1 MDKNDSLNGRKNVLN
16 ELKLSFMNIKDT
28 HNYLKRLSKEG
39 EEIISAGNWLL
50 DNIYLIEKEYKAIK
64 VNMPKSYF
72 QNLYVENEINSDIKL
87 PRIYICAKEM
97 IKRNKGK
104 VTEDDSIA
112 FIKEKGEKYTIGE
125 LWAFPLALRAG
136 IIINLSK
143 EATKLKNIQK
153 DRKEEKEYKNILN
166 SKVKEDDL
174 VEKISSLIM
183 SLREIDVIDWRNF
196 FEETS
201 ITESILKKDPS
212 NVYENMDFK
221 SKDYYRHTIER
232 ISRKYNV
239 DEEEIV
245 KEALSLANRAKE
257 KGMEFYRLHIG
268 YYLIDD
274 GVEELSKAIKR
285 GKRIKN
291 KFSTSMFW
299 LINIIGSLSIVFLVL
314 ALGYL
319 YGVDYSRIQYIIEA
333 IIIFIPASEIIV
345 ALTNWIVTKKV
356 PLRHV
361 PKIDLRDGINSEN
374 KTIVIVPSMI
384 TSEENIKKLV
394 EKLEVSYLGNKEEN
408 VYFAILGDFQDC
420 EHETTKNDKNLN
432 DFALKQIEKLNKK
445 YCISNNKFFYLNRKR
460 VYNSK
465 EEKFIGRERKRGKI
479 MEFISLLKG
488 DKNHTFNV
496 ISSSIDELKD
506 SKYIITLDSDTF
518 MPRETIKKLV
528 GAMCHPL
535 NKAILKKNRVI
546 RGYGVMQ
553 PKISISLESK
563 NMSKFSSIFGGEGGV
578 DGYSIAYSDT
588 YQDLFGEGSF
598 TGKGILDINVFY
610 KVLRDEIPDNKVLSH
625 DLLEGAYVRSTLVT
639 DCEFIDNYPSS
650 YLSSS
655 KRLHRWVRGDWQL
668 IPWLFSSKI
677 SLLSKWKII
686 DNLRRSLL
694 APSLLIGLIIALR
707 YLNRGIEVSI
717 ILFLAIITPLL
728 FTVTDF
734 VVTPKNKLS
743 GTFKSF
749 KQIVLIISF
758 IPYQTYL
765 MVNAIIKTLYR
776 LIISKK
782 HLLEW
787 QTAEDA
793 EKSIENHLGYY
804 YEKMWFSL
812 IAGAVIVV
820 VGFNS
825 SIFFGIMSIILSLLW
840 VFSPLIA
847 YEISKIDKKLRYSI
861 KEKDYI
867 YLREISRRIWAY
879 YEDFINEEN
888 NYLAPDNY
896 QEKPFKGVAHRTSP
910 TNIGMGLI
918 TNIVSYDLGYISIN
932 TVIDRLEKILGGMN
946 KLSKYKGHY
955 LNWYD
960 TTTCEPLY
968 PRYVSTVDSGN
979 LLGYLYVLKE
989 TLEEYK
995 NNPLIRREEIQSLKD
1010 TYKILNIKDNV
1021 NISKY
1026 KTIDDY
1032 KIILKNELEKVKMLE
1047 DEKDDEEYNYWINK
1061 LTNEIEQKL
1070 IWADNLNKNNED
1082 SIAKVKELVPLK
1094 ERIDNVIKDIEL
1106 IMKDMD
1112 FTVLYDKKRELFSI
1126 GYNLEEDSLGSS
1138 YYDLLASESRIASF
1152 LAIARNEVS
1161 TKHWFRL
1168 GRAMSNS
1175 YRGKSLVSWSGTM
1188 FEYLMPN
1195 LIMKDYDNTL
1205 LSLTYKSVIKAQI
1218 AFARKKRI
1226 PWGISESAYYHFDV
1240 AENYQYKAFGVP
1252 GIELKRGLEDE
1263 IVVSPYSTIMALPIA
1278 NGKAIENLKVLEKEG
1293 ALRRYGF
1300 IEAIDFTQG
1309 RDNKILNEDILYE
1322 NEEENEDKSLD
1333 EYKYNEDYKKKKIHY
1348 DVVRTDK
1355 NKYKIRSNGKP
1366 VVCYMVHHLGMSYL
1380 ALDNMLNSNI
1390 LKERFHRIPE
1400 IKATELLLKE
1410 KIPNY
1415 ITFER
1420 EDEILPKR
1428 KELEL
1433 EEFTKRSF
1441 EGAIRENNELLLLSN
1456 GGFSSMITTT
1466 GSGYSKKDNNL
1477 LYRWKGDSTS
1487 DNSGMFFYIKNITS
1501 NKYWSATY
1509 EPCKREGEYYK
1520 VDFSIDKGCFYTK
1533 HDNIESKLEV
1543 VLSLED
1549 DVDIRKLTLKNN
1561 GDKEEVLEITSY
1573 METTLTSFE
1582 GDAAHPSFSNL
1593 FIQTEFD
1600 EESETL
1606 LSKRRPRVKNG
1617 KIPFL
1622 YHKAIVNGNKEDDIS
1637 YETSRVDFIGRDRDL
1652 NSPKALEEDTLKNNI
1667 GIVLD
1672 PIMSIRTKVRIQG
1685 NEEKTIYFITGISES
1700 KEDAIRL
1707 SGGYSDIKKLEKA
1720 FAIYNKGMQVEL
1732 RNLGITENQAN
1743 IYQELASYILFLNDR
1758 RKDREDYIKNINK
1771 HQKDLWAYGISGDL
1785 KIILLEIKND
1795 DDLDTVRFV
1804 LKMHNYFRIQG
1815 LKTDLII
1822 YNDEEDSYDKP
1833 LQNSINQII
1842 SSTTSRD
1849 MINKQGGIFVH
1860 NKATMLS
1867 EIKDFLIGIS
1877 AIYIDSEKGIE
1888 LRDLKS
1894 VDRKNVDKELLED
1907 GDKILLKK
1915 NLEDSKTHLE
1925 SLEELDL
1932 DFFNGY
1938 GGFDKKDYSYVIKLS
1953 NYKSTPAPWINVIS
1967 NDNFGFFISETGAS
1981 HTWYKNSRENKITP
1995 WSNDWVKDPLGEAIY
2010 VRDNN
2015 SGTYFSITPKPVR
2028 DGGEYIIRHGFG
2040 YSSFSHNTKDINSSM
2055 IVFAPRDENLK
2066 IQKVVLENKSNE
2078 DKEIS
2083 VFYYAQLVLGVL
2095 NYDTSKYITTYNKEN
2110 YIYGQNPY
2118 SEFFGNLKAY
2128 STILGGE
2135 SLSFTCD
2142 RKEFIGASRSME
2154 SPKGLE
2160 YRNLKG
2166 QFGSDLDP
2174 CLVTECKIN
2183 IKKGEKREVVILLGE
2198 EEKEDNIKNIIEKY
2212 SNISNVYEEL
2222 NRTKIYWRDFLGNIS
2237 VKTENKSM
2245 DYLLNGWLLYQNYSC
2260 RYLARTAFYQSGGA
2274 YGFRDQLQDSMSLGL
2289 IDPNIT
2295 KTQILRSASRQYLEG
2310 DVQHWWH
2317 PVINSGIRTRFSDD
2331 LLWLPFVTE
2340 EYIKVT
2346 GDYSI
2351 LKEKAPYL
2359 EDEPLREGEDERYTI
2374 VNQSSKEG
2382 TIYEHCIKAIEK
2394 SLKFGVHNIPLM
2406 GSGDWNDGMSTV
2418 GNKGKGESVWLG
2430 WFLYKILLDFEGLAN
2445 YMNDEEKINKYK
2457 DTKEFIRENIEKN
2470 AWDGKWYK
2478 RAYFDD
2484 GTPLGSKENEECKI
2498 DSLSQSFSLIS
2509 GGGDK
2514 ERGKKALESTI
2525 ENLVDEELGLIKLLS
2540 PPFEKSKLEPGYIKG
2555 YVAGVRENGGQ
2566 YTHAATWVILA
2577 LTKLNMGDKA
2587 LKYFNMINPINHTR
2601 TEDECEKYK
2610 LEPYVMAADVYIREP
2625 HGGRGGWSW
2634 YTGTAGWMYKI
2645 GLENILGFT
2654 KYKGE
2659 GYKINPCVP
2668 REWSGFEINI
2678 NNEKEQYK
2686 ITVKKGTENKI
2697 IINGKEIK
2705 EDIIPKDLGKAEIEV
2720 YYKG

>member
-50 DNIYLIEKEYKAIK
+50 DNIYLIEKEYRAIK

-153 DRKEEKEYKNILN
+153 ERKEEREYKNILN
-166 SKVKEDDL
+166 SKVTEDDL

-212 NVYENMDFK
+212 NVYEKMDFK

-232 ISRKYNV
+232 ISRKYKV
-239 DEEEIV
+239 DEEKIV
-245 KEALSLANRAKE
+245 KKALILANRSKE

-274 GVEELSKAIKR
+274 GIEELSKSIKR
-285 GKRIKN
+285 GMRIKN

-319 YGVDYSRIQYIIEA
+319 YGVDYSRTQHIVEA
-333 IIIFIPASEIIV
+333 IIILIPASEIIV
-345 ALTNWIVTKKV
+345 AFTNWIVAKKV

-361 PKIDLRDGINSEN
+361 PKIELRDGINSEN

-432 DFALKQIEKLNKK
+432 DFVLEQIKKLNKK
-445 YCISNNKFFYLNRKR
+445 YCISNNKFFYLNRRR

-488 DKNHTFNV
+488 DKDHTFNV

-518 MPRETIKKLV
+518 MPRDVIKKLV

-535 NKAILKKNRVI
+535 NKAILKKNKVI

-553 PKISISLESK
+553 PKVSISLESK
-563 NMSKFSSIFGGEGGV
+563 NMSKFSNIFGGEGGV

-598 TGKGILDINVFY
+598 TGKGILDIDIFY
-610 KVLRDEIPDNKVLSH
+610 KVLRNEIPDNKVLSH
-625 DLLEGAYVRSTLVT
+625 DLLEGAYVRSALVT

-694 APSLLIGLIIALR
+694 APSLLIGLVIALR

-758 IPYQTYL
+758 IPYQTYI

-812 IAGAVIVV
+812 IAGATIIV

-825 SIFFGIMSIILSLLW
+825 SIFFGIMSILLSLLW
-840 VFSPLIA
+840 VFSPLNA
-847 YEISKIDKKLRYSI
+847 YEISKIDKKLQYSI
-861 KEKDYI
+861 SEKDYI

-918 TNIVSYDLGYISIN
+918 TNIVSYDFGYISID
-932 TVIDRLEKILGGMN
+932 TVIDRVEKILGGMN

-979 LLGYLYVLKE
+979 LLGYLYLLKE

-1010 TYKILNIKDNV
+1010 TYKILNIKDNI
-1021 NISKY
+1021 NISKD
-1026 KTIDDY
+1026 KSIDDY
-1032 KIILKNELEKVKMLE
+1032 KLILKNELEKVKILK
-1047 DEKDDEEYNYWINK
+1047 DEKYDEEYNYWINK
-1061 LTNEIEQKL
+1061 LTSEIKEKL
-1070 IWADNLNKNNED
+1070 IWVDSLKKDNSD
-1082 SIAKVKELVPLK
+1082 STLKVRDLTSLK
-1094 ERIDNVIKDIEL
+1094 ERIDKVIKDIEI
-1106 IMKDMD
+1106 IMEDMD
-1112 FTVLYDKKRELFSI
+1112 FTILYDKKRELFSI

-1205 LSLTYKSVIKAQI
+1205 LSLTYKSVIKAQM
-1218 AFARKKRI
+1218 AFARKKRV
-1226 PWGISESAYYHFDV
+1226 PWGISESAYYHFDI

-1252 GIELKRGLEDE
+1252 GIGLKRGLEDE
-1263 IVVSPYSTIMALPIA
+1263 IVVSPYSTIMTLPIA

-1333 EYKYNEDYKKKKIHY
+1333 EYKYNEDYKNKKINY
-1348 DVVRTDK
+1348 DIVKTDK
-1355 NKYKIRSNGKP
+1355 SKYKIRSNGKP

-1415 ITFER
+1415 ITFEK

-1428 KELEL
+1428 KEFEL
-1433 EEFTKRSF
+1433 EKFTKRSF

-1456 GGFSSMITTT
+1456 GNFSSMITTT

-1487 DNSGMFFYIKNITS
+1487 DNSGMFFYIKNINS
-1501 NKYWSATY
+1501 NNYWSATY
-1509 EPCKREGEYYK
+1509 EPCKSEGEYYK

-1533 HDNIESKLEV
+1533 HDDIESKLEV

-1549 DVDIRKLTLKNN
+1549 DVDIRKLTLKNT
-1561 GDKEEVLEITSY
+1561 GYKEEILEVTSY

-1606 LSKRRPRVKNG
+1606 LSKRRPRVRNV

-1622 YHKAIVNGNKEDDIS
+1622 YHKAIVNGNKEDGIS

-1672 PIMSIRTKVRIQG
+1672 PIMSIRTKVRLQE
-1685 NEEKTIYFITGISES
+1685 NEEKTIYFITGISDS
-1700 KEDAIRL
+1700 KEDAIKL
-1707 SGGYSDIKKLEKA
+1707 SGEYSDIKKLEKA

-1743 IYQELASYILFLNDR
+1743 IYQELASYILFLNNK

-1785 KIILLEIKND
+1785 KIILLEINND

-1849 MINKQGGIFVH
+1849 VINKQGGIFIH

-1877 AIYIDSEKGIE
+1877 AIYIDSEKGVE
-1888 LRDLKS
+1888 LRNLES
-1894 VDRKNVDKELLED
+1894 ADRKNIDEELLED
-1907 GDKILLKK
+1907 DNKILLKK
-1915 NLEDSKTHLE
+1915 NLEDRKTQLE
-1925 SLEELDL
+1925 SLEDLDL

-1938 GGFDKKDYSYVIKLS
+1938 GGFDKKDYSYVIRLS

-1981 HTWYKNSRENKITP
+1981 HTWCKNSRENKITP

-2040 YSSFSHNTKDINSSM
+2040 YSSFSHNTNDINSSM
-2055 IVFAPRDENLK
+2055 IVFTPRNENLK

-2095 NYDTSKYITTYNKEN
+2095 NYDTSKYITTYNKGN

-2142 RKEFIGASRSME
+2142 RKEFIGTSRSME

-2160 YRNLKG
+2160 YKNLKG
-2166 QFGSDLDP
+2166 EFGSSLDP

-2183 IKKGEKREVVILLGE
+2183 IKKGEKREIVILLGE
-2198 EEKEDNIKNIIEKY
+2198 EDKEDNIKNIIEKY

-2222 NRTKIYWRDFLGNIS
+2222 SKTKAYWRDFLGNIS

-2394 SLKFGVHNIPLM
+2394 SLRFGANNIPLM

-2430 WFLYKILLDFEGLAN
+2430 WFLYKILSDFEELAN

-2457 DTKEFIRENIEKN
+2457 YIKEFIRENIEKN

-2484 GTPLGSKENEECKI
+2484 GTPLGSKENKECKI
-2498 DSLSQSFSLIS
+2498 DSLSQSFALIS

-2514 ERGKKALESTI
+2514 ERCKKAIESTI
-2525 ENLVDEELGLIKLLS
+2525 ENLVDEKLGLIKLLS

-2601 TEDECEKYK
+2601 TEAECEKYK

-2634 YTGTAGWMYKI
+2634 YTGTAGWMYKV

-2668 REWSGFEINI
+2668 SKWSGFEINI

-2697 IINGKEIK
+2697 IINGNEIK
-2705 EDIIPKDLGKAEIEV
+2705 DDIIPKDLGEAKIEV